1 MKKLATLVFAAVF
14 VALNVGFAWNN
25 STVNK
30 DDEEKPKYTTKQ
42 VMGKVFKGPKALKSK
57 ITKGTATEA
66 EKKEALAYLEAMAK
80 NKPKK
85 GDAESW
91 KKKTEALIKACKDVV
106 AGKEGAV
113 KALNAASN
121 CKSCHNAHK

>member
-1 MKKLATLVFAAVF
+1 MKKFASIVLGSVLLVS
-14 VALNVGFAWNN
+14 LNMGANWV
-25 STVNK
+25 

-42 VMGKVFKGPKALKSK
+42 VMAKVFKGSKALKAK
-57 ITKGTATEA
+57 ITKGTATEE
-66 EKKEALAYLEAMAK
+66 EKKMALAYLQAMAK

-91 KKKTEALIKACKDVV
+91 KKKTDALVKAAKEVV
-106 AGKEGAV
+106 EGKESGI

-121 CKSCHNAHK
+121 CKSCHNTHK

>member
-25 STVNK
+25 
-30 DDEEKPKYTTKQ
+30 DDDDKPKYTNKQ
-42 VMGKVFKGPKALKSK
+42 VMAKVFKGPKALKTK
-57 ITKGTATEA
+57 ITKGTATEK

-113 KALNAASN
+113 KAFNAAAN
-121 CKSCHNAHK
+121 CKSCHNLHK

>member
-1 MKKLATLVFAAVF
+1 MKRFATLVFACAF
-14 VALNVGFAWNN
+14 LSMSVGFAW
-25 STVNK
+25 VD
-30 DDEEKPKYTTKQ
+30 DDETPKYKTKQ
-42 VMGKVFKGPKALKSK
+42 VMGKVFKGPTALKAK
-57 ITKGTATEA
+57 IAKGTATDE
-66 EKKEALAYLEAMAK
+66 EKKLALEMLEAMAK

-91 KKKTEALIKACKDVV
+91 KKKTEALVKAAKQVV
-106 AGKEGAV
+106 AGEEGGV